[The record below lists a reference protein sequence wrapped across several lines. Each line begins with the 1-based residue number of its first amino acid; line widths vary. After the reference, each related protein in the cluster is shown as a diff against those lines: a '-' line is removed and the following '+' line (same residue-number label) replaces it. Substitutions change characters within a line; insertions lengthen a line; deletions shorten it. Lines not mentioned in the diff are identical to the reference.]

1 MSDPTIQSTQTELRN
16 LLKACRRL
24 MREILSVSHDERG
37 IEHQRFLS
45 AATRQVEEAT
55 RCVRDFEHQE
65 NPPGEVERLA
75 TNLAKLYLE
84 DMLGREER
92 HYATAA
98 KDPNTGCEGFQGYT
112 WAISI
117 PDLLS
122 FLQIQGKTGTLR
134 VNLKSEVISLVIAE
148 GDLVNAYSDNSP
160 PGLRLG
166 EILVRQGKIEME
178 RLERFLK
185 EFEIGTEPLG
195 AALERAGLISNEGL
209 QEALELQIRL
219 IFVRLLRSEEAHFR
233 FENGPIQGP
242 RPARYS
248 IMQLLLDACRL
259 HDEVKEKRK
268 GA

>member
-1 MSDPTIQSTQTELRN
+1 MADKTTQKELRT
-16 LLKACRRL
+16 LLKACRLL
-24 MREILSVSHDERG
+24 MREILTVSHAERG
-37 IEHQRFLS
+37 VEHQRFLS

-55 RCVRDFEHQE
+55 RCVRDFELQDTR
-65 NPPGEVERLA
+65 PGEVERLA
-75 TNLAKLYLE
+75 NNLAKLYLE
-84 DMLGREER
+84 DMLGREEL
-92 HYATAA
+92 HYATSAT
-98 KDPNTGCEGFQGYT
+98 DPNVGQEGFQGYT

-134 VNLKSEVISLVIAE
+134 VNLGREMISLVIAE

-166 EILVRQGKIEME
+166 EILVRQGRIEME
-178 RLERFLK
+178 RLEQFLQ
-185 EFEIGTEPLG
+185 EFEIGTGPLG
-195 AALERAGLISNEGL
+195 RALEHAGLISREEL
-209 QEALELQIRL
+209 EEALELQIRL

-233 FENGPIQGP
+233 FENGPVGGP

-259 HDEVKEKRK
+259 HDEVKKK
-268 GA
+268 KAAS